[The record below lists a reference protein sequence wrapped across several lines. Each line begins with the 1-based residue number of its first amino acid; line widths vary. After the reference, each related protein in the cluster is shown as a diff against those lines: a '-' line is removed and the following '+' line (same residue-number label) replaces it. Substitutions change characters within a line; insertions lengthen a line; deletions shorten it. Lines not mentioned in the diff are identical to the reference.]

1 MDRNKAEDLA
11 INVIKNLTESDFTLL
26 GNMIRNEDWSYVG
39 SMSNNCGDDAYWMR
53 FRNNQFEMITSQSY
67 GEHYF
72 LVQET
77 IMDLDTLKNVVDSVM
92 GFGDGTSG
100 GSKNANI
107 QLELAEI
114 IESIAFSLPGHGG
127 NNDTI
132 LNEDLQDLMDTDHID
147 FEQAINRSFLKVAN
161 NYDIP
166 FTV

>member
-1 MDRNKAEDLA
+1 MDRNQAEELA
-11 INVIKNLTESDFTLL
+11 INVIKNLTQSDFNLL
-26 GNMIRNEDWSYVG
+26 GNMIRNEEWTYVG
-39 SMSNNCGDDAYWMR
+39 SMSTNCGDEASWMR
-53 FRNNQFEMITSQSY
+53 FKNEQFEIISSQSY

-72 LVQET
+72 LVHET
-77 IMDLDTLKNVVDSVM
+77 TMDLDTLKNVVDSVM

-107 QLELAEI
+107 ELDLAAI

-132 LNEDLQDLMDTDHID
+132 LNEDLQETMDTENID
-147 FEQAINRSFLKVAN
+147 FETAINRAFFKVAS

-166 FTV
+166 FSL